1 METERF
7 RGNGPNCKIP
17 TIDLF
22 HNGGQIK
29 YSVLMLRSFSSLATA
44 SKFQKNICFKMRA
57 VSLININTKECKGW
71 PQFMKVLHII
81 NNLRRTTQR
90 FNRPYSYS
98 QY

>member
-7 RGNGPNCKIP
+7 RANEPNCKIP

-29 YSVLMLRSFSSLATA
+29 YSVLMLRSLSSLATA

-57 VSLININTKECKGW
+57 ASLININTKE
-71 PQFMKVLHII
+71 
-81 NNLRRTTQR
+81 
-90 FNRPYSYS
+90 
-98 QY
+98 